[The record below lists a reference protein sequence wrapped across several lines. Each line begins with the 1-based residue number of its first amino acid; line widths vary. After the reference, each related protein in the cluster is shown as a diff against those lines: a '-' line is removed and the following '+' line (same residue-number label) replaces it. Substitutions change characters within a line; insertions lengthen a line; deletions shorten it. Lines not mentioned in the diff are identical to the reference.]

1 MNKKIFKMI
10 LPAVIIFTAGAAIKA
25 FTDFQN
31 RKKEPL
37 RNEEVHELILSI
49 KNVLQSQEVTTFNEF
64 AEYLNEYYNIT
75 PVCDD
80 NGEIVYHSPKFK
92 FPINRNE
99 LSLICSC
106 QIIPYDMCDFENYF
120 IIRSCGTGTNRNG
133 LIIGDIGHGRAFHPW
148 DNLKKCPKCG
158 DFPWFVGK
166 DGKDFYSGSPYKI
179 ICSNRSCDCQ
189 SIQSD
194 NFELCKEDWNRKRT
208 VK

>member
-49 KNVLQSQEVTTFNEF
+49 KNVLQIQEVTTFNEF

-92 FPINRNE
+92 FPINRTE
-99 LSLICSC
+99 LSLICPC

-148 DNLKKCPKCG
+148 DNLKNVPNAEIFRG
-158 DFPWFVGK
+158 
-166 DGKDFYSGSPYKI
+166 
-179 ICSNRSCDCQ
+179 
-189 SIQSD
+189 
-194 NFELCKEDWNRKRT
+194 L
-208 VK
+208 